1 MAKMKSPIGDRLKR
15 YHGEAWHTPQGKLI
29 RDVVYAI
36 DTGLITTVS
45 FMAGVSVS
53 LPTRETVLLAGLV
66 QVIAGTLAIF
76 FGAYI
81 STKAQKDFFENQIER
96 ERRELEEMPEKEKQ
110 EIRDIFSEMGFREEE
125 LETAVERI
133 TADKETWL
141 KFMVQEEIGV
151 IPGTIDNP
159 LLIGGISTVSFLI
172 GATPAIAPF
181 LLGLPTFNALLLSAG
196 FVLVFLFILGVVK
209 SRLTKVF
216 WIWSGLETLVVG
228 GVSCGLGFLL
238 GRLVSGAF
246 Q

>member
-15 YHGEAWHTPQGKLI
+15 YHGEPWHTPRGKLI

-125 LETAVERI
+125 LELAVERI

-159 LLIGGISTVSFLI
+159 LLIGGVSAASFLI
-172 GATPAIAPF
+172 GAIPAIAPF
-181 LLGLPTFNALLLSAG
+181 LLDLPTLTELQLSAG
-196 FVLVFLFILGVVK
+196 FVLVFLFLLGALK

-228 GVSCGLGFLL
+228 GL
-238 GRLVSGAF
+238 
-246 Q
+246 